1 MKVLKLSAWI
11 ILSLSILIFTAC
23 GGGGGGGS
31 NPSGEV
37 TMSITDAKPLL
48 PEGAEQATNLWVT
61 FTEVLVH
68 KSGGGWI
75 SLPLAE
81 SPYTIDLLYFSDGFT
96 TELVPPVSLESGKYT
111 QIRLVVS
118 HADISFNNGETG
130 DPVEVP
136 SEHLKTDKNFTFDVP
151 DGGAVDITV
160 DFDLSQSIVVTDD
173 GLGTLSY
180 KLKPVLHIV
189 DTFEAATIN
198 GKIAYDSFVGDQ
210 EAEVTASVCTD
221 NTFVSC
227 ETYTQLKVSREATV
241 GDPTEFSIFWLIP
254 DEYYRV
260 EIDFD
265 PDDDNG
271 PDYDE
276 DVIADD
282 LEPGEVFELNGGGS
296 IIFPQSA

>member
-23 GGGGGGGS
+23 GGGGGSSAGF
-31 NPSGEV
+31 GEV
-37 TMSITDAKPLL
+37 SMDITDAKPLL
-48 PEGAEQATNLWVT
+48 PEGTTNLRVT
-61 FTEVLVH
+61 FTEVLAH

-75 SLPLAE
+75 SLPLPE
-81 SPYTIDLLYFSDGFT
+81 FPYTIDLLYFSDGFT
-96 TELVPPVSLESGKYT
+96 TELVPPVSLEYGKYT

-118 HADISFNNGETG
+118 RADISFNNGETW

-173 GLGTLSY
+173 GSGTILY

-189 DTFEAATIN
+189 YTFEAATIKGWIEN
-198 GKIAYDSFVGDQ
+198 ASFGGQNPIVTVFVYNPNSG
-210 EAEVTASVCTD
+210 EFEEYTKVEVSKSDTEDT
-221 NTFVSC
+221 
-227 ETYTQLKVSREATV
+227 
-241 GDPTEFSIFWLIP
+241 TEFNIYWLSPNQDYI
-254 DEYYRV
+254 V

-265 PDDDNG
+265 PDSDPEWCEEVDDSNLISG
-271 PDYDE
+271 KD
-276 DVIADD
+276 
-282 LEPGEVFELNGGGS
+282 FNLNDS
-296 IIFPQSA
+296 QPITQSLGCPLP

>member
-1 MKVLKLSAWI
+1 MKFYKLFI
-11 ILSLSILIFTAC
+11 YLLIASSFLMITAC

-48 PEGAEQATNLWVT
+48 PEGATNLWVT

-75 SLPLAE
+75 SLPLTE
-81 SPYTIDLLYFSDGFT
+81 SPYTIDLLQFSDGFT

-118 HADISFNNGETG
+118 EATIRFDNGYTTDEE
-130 DPVEVP
+130 VEIP
-136 SEHLKTDKNFTFDVP
+136 SENLKTDKNFTFDVVG
-151 DGGAVDITV
+151 GGAVDITV

-173 GLGTLSY
+173 GSGTLSY

-189 DTFEAATIN
+189 DTFEAATIIGWIDN
-198 GKIAYDSFVGDQ
+198 GSFVDPYNAIVTVSLFNPDLDIPNYEEYTKVQ
-210 EAEVTASVCTD
+210 VTKSAE
-221 NTFVSC
+221 
-227 ETYTQLKVSREATV
+227 
-241 GDPTEFSIFWLIP
+241 DPTEFSIYWLVP
-254 DEYYRV
+254 SEDYKV

-265 PDDDNG
+265 PDS
-271 PDYDE
+271 E
-276 DVIADD
+276 DSPVYEEEVDAED
-282 LEPGEVFELNGGGS
+282 LEPGEVFELKGGAP
-296 IIFPQSA
+296 I